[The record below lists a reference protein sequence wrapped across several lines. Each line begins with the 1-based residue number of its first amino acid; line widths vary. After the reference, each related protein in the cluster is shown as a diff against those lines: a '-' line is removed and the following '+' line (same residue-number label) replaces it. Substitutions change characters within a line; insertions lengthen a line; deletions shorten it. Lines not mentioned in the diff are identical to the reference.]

1 LPSRQIIHDE
11 SQEGREKAISAA
23 EHMSRINSTVP
34 VNSLVCKLTAEN
46 AEEILAKYDLVV
58 DATDNIDARYLIN
71 DCCVLLRK
79 PLVSGS
85 AVSMDGQITTIIP
98 YTTPCY
104 RCLYPSLSTTMGGC
118 RSCADAGVLGP
129 IPGLIGCLQAI
140 EVMKVLLNKDKYFS
154 ESTGAE
160 VNADGSVQ
168 GKRPAGA
175 VIETGTSSGCL
186 PSKRGKANGK
196 SAAQLKP
203 LLGRQVL
210 YDAVSGEFHTFQLP
224 PRRADCAVCG
234 SCPSIRSM
242 QASAASLLAG
252 AIAVPSCS
260 TIQTSNVNS
269 SSPSSTSGS
278 SVLEVS
284 AAQKSLP
291 LTSEQRVSVTGF
303 SQALQS
309 SSSVS
314 LILDVRSAEQF
325 SILHLSRPGIASFS
339 SLDACLEGLKDG
351 ECPPDQATAVQ
362 VNLPLGLL
370 RGGKVASERET
381 SQQEIFASLM
391 TLLGRLRSTAEASLP
406 VNVFVLCRRGIDSV
420 TATQLLIGAALEGR
434 LGEPGSVL
442 RGGLRNVDGGLT
454 AWSAEVDTSMVMY

>member
-1 LPSRQIIHDE
+1 
-11 SQEGREKAISAA
+11 
-23 EHMSRINSTVP
+23 MSRINSTVP
-34 VNSLVCKLTAEN
+34 VNSLVCKLTAVN
-46 AEEILAKYDLVV
+46 AEETIAKYDLVV

-140 EVMKVLLNKDKYFS
+140 EVMKVLLNKDKYINKSS
-154 ESTGAE
+154 E
-160 VNADGSVQ
+160 ADARADVSVQ
-168 GKRPAGA
+168 GKRAAGVA
-175 VIETGTSSGCL
+175 VEADSSSGGL
-186 PSKRGKANGK
+186 PSKRVKANGK

-234 SCPSIRSM
+234 DCPSIGSM
-242 QASAASLLAG
+242 QDSAASLRAG
-252 AIAVPSCS
+252 AAAVPSCPTS
-260 TIQTSNVNS
+260 QTNNVNS
-269 SSPSSTSGS
+269 SSSSSTSGR
-278 SVLEVS
+278 SVPEES
-284 AAQKSLP
+284 APQKPAP
-291 LTSEQRVSVTGF
+291 LSTEHRVSVTDF

-325 SILHLSRPGIASFS
+325 SILHLTRPGIASFS

-351 ECPPDQATAVQ
+351 ECPPAETTAVQ

-381 SQQEIFASLM
+381 SQQETFASLM

-434 LGEPGSVL
+434 LGESGSVL
-442 RGGLRNVDGGLT
+442 SSGLRNVDGGLT
-454 AWSAEVDTSMVMY
+454 AWSAEVDTAMVMY